1 MKTVRRIVFN
11 RDPEKFIERTIAQFV
26 QESPANRR
34 KVDKGKYWETPLVGF
49 ASGEDPLFK
58 QYKKIIGEFHF
69 TPHDIF
75 ELTFGGVRP
84 SKKLSVISWVLPTS
98 GDIRKSNRKENR
110 YPSLLWSHARD
121 FGEQFNVKLR
131 NHLVSVLKKK
141 GYKAVA
147 PMNSPFW
154 KRHRFPNVGIASN
167 WSERHIAYACGLGA
181 FGLSD
186 GLITAKGK
194 AMRLGSVVTDLL
206 LKPSEKI
213 YPHHHA
219 NCLYYFN
226 RTCKAC
232 AARCPVGAITEKGHD
247 KDKCFEYTYS
257 VVGKAKREEYGV
269 TITGCGLCQTKVP
282 CEFEIPK
289 LIQRKRGYG
298 KSKPRG

>member
-1 MKTVRRIVFN
+1 MKTMKRIVFN
-11 RDPEKFIERTIAQFV
+11 KDPEKFIERVIAKFV

-34 KVDKGKYWETPLVGF
+34 KVDGGRYWQTPLVGF
-49 ASGEDPLFK
+49 ASGDGPLFK

-69 TPHDIF
+69 TPQDIF
-75 ELTFGGVRP
+75 ELTFGGRKS
-84 SKKLSVISWVLPTS
+84 SKELSVISWVLPTS
-98 GDIRKSNRKENR
+98 EDIRKSNRKEAR
-110 YPSLLWSHARD
+110 YPSLLWAHTRD

-131 NHLVSVLKKK
+131 NHLVSILKKK

-147 PMNSPFW
+147 PMNSPLW
-154 KRHRFPNVGIASN
+154 RRLRSPEVGIASN

-194 AMRLGSVVTDLL
+194 AMRVGSVVTNLL

-226 RTCKAC
+226 KSCKVC
-232 AARCPVGAITEKGHD
+232 ATRCPAGAITEKGHD

-257 VVGKAKREEYGV
+257 VVGKTKKAEYGV
-269 TITGCGLCQTKVP
+269 TIAGCGLCQTKVP

-289 LIQRKRGYG
+289 LIRRERGYG
-298 KSKPRG
+298 KSKLRS